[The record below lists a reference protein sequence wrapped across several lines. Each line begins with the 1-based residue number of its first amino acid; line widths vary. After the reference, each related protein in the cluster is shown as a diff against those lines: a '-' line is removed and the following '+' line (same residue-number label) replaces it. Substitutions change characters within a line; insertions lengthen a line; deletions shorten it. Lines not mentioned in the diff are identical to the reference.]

1 MRRVLVA
8 RFASA
13 LVAAVVLS
21 GAAFAALVNASA
33 PDAKAVVT
41 PVPVPVFGMSPKAF
55 LPLVLVPS
63 SKFTTLPP
71 GSALPSDAQCAARVQ
86 HKPENKRVNVTYNA
100 TPGDQQLGSDVFSGD
115 DPRAYTEIG
124 IRVTGHFS
132 GTTDEIL
139 QWAACKWGVDEDIVR
154 AQAALESWWHQDA
167 KGDWGTDSDRCP
179 PGHGLGVD
187 DPVNHPDTCP
197 ESWGLLQ
204 IRYPYQVSAWPGM
217 ANSSAF
223 EADTAYAIWRAC
235 YEGYEGWLNQVDR
248 GRDYG
253 PGDVW
258 GCVGRWYA
266 GRWHTSEAEYYIGR
280 VKDYLNSRIWEQPNF
295 QEQ

>member
-1 MRRVLVA
+1 MVLQMKRRVLA
-8 RFASA
+8 ALPA
-13 LVAAVVLS
+13 LVAALLS
-21 GAAFAALVNASA
+21 GTTFAALANVPA
-33 PDAKAVVT
+33 PTVVIT

-55 LPLVLVPS
+55 LPLVVAPS
-63 SKFTTLPP
+63 SKLATLPP

-86 HKPENKRVNVTYNA
+86 RRSENKPMNNAYNA

-115 DPRAYTEIG
+115 DPRAYTAIG
-124 IRVTGHFS
+124 VRVTGHFS

-154 AQAALESWWHQDA
+154 AQAAIESWWHQDA
-167 KGDWGTDSDRCP
+167 RGDWGADASRCP
-179 PGHGLGVD
+179 SGHGLGVD
-187 DPVNHPDTCP
+187 DPANHPDTCP

-204 IRYPYQVSAWPGM
+204 TRYPYHISAWPGM
-217 ANSSAF
+217 ADSAAF
-223 EADTAYAIWRAC
+223 QVDAAYATWRAC

-266 GRWHTSEAEYYIGR
+266 GRWYTSEAEYYIGR

-295 QEQ
+295 QEL